1 MDRIRDLICEE
12 LHISTENMKEVV
24 STTDSLKDQVFDL
37 VVDAEKGSKKK
48 VFGEEHVDEADMII
62 CSLLYKEDE
71 TYDKKMEELSQIRLN
86 KLSEL
91 GLN

>member
-12 LHISTENMKEVV
+12 LHISPENMKEVV
-24 STTDSLKDQVFDL
+24 STTDSLKDQVLDL
-37 VVDAEKGSKKK
+37 VVDAEKGSKRK
-48 VFGEEHVDEADMII
+48 VFQEEHVDEADMII

-71 TYDKKMEELSQIRLN
+71 AYDQKMEELSQIRLN
-86 KLSEL
+86 KLGEL

>member
-1 MDRIRDLICEE
+1 MDRIQDLISDEI
-12 LHISTENMKEVV
+12 HVSPENLKEVV
-24 STTDSLKDQVFDL
+24 STTENLKDQILDL
-37 VVDAEKGSKKK
+37 VVDAEKGSKRK

-62 CSLLYKEDE
+62 CNLLYKEDE
-71 TYDKKMEELSQIRLN
+71 TYDKKMEELSQIRVN